1 MKAKYL
7 PIFKAKAGEFKAIAN
22 ATASQARCMLPLF
35 EVSRIGKSVREAK
48 RFKGCKELTC
58 AYLDEVAEDIAK
70 IRTGKTALIDAFQW
84 AADAC
89 TETGEH
95 VIPYIHAQLQ
105 AHGVETVPVIGYDRW
120 DSHSYQ
126 EAIQNIKLASS
137 GYYCLRLD
145 SHAIEDASEPE
156 YFDERISEILD
167 TLDLEPKRCGV
178 LIDFGDV
185 TALSVEKLLDQAEA
199 VMEVVGTKEFKF
211 FSTAACSLPPTIDAA
226 VKKHNT
232 TGFVARKEM
241 LLWQALR
248 SSYPKIKWLFGDYGV
263 RGPNSAEDV
272 ITPDANGKIRHTVSK
287 KYFVTRGQS
296 IRTGDKGKQMHR
308 LAKAVTESEHYMGEG
323 FSWGDAQI
331 LACSRFLMGPGN
343 STSWIAIDTNHHI
356 AWVVAEIE
364 EFELRT
370 SMAEE
375 EL

>member
-1 MKAKYL
+1 MKANYL

-22 ATASQARCMLPLF
+22 ATASQARRMLPLF

-48 RFKGCKELTC
+48 RFEGCAELTC

-70 IRTGKTALIDAFQW
+70 LRAGKTALIDAFQW

-105 AHGVETVPVIGYDRW
+105 AHGVKTVPVIGYDRW
-120 DSHSYQ
+120 DSSSYQ
-126 EAIQNIKLASS
+126 AAIQSINVASS

-145 SHAIEDASEPE
+145 SHAIEDASEPD

-167 TLDLEPKRCGV
+167 TLDLEPERCGV

-185 TALSVEKLLDQAEA
+185 TALSLEKLLDQAEA
-199 VMEVVGTKEFKF
+199 VMEVVGSKGFKF
-211 FSTAACSLPPTIDAA
+211 FSTAGCSLPPTIDAA
-226 VKKHNT
+226 IKKHNT
-232 TGFVARKEM
+232 SGTVKRKEM
-241 LLWQALR
+241 VLWQTMR
-248 SSYPKIKWLFGDYGV
+248 TTHPDIKWLFGDYGV

-272 ITPDANGKIRHTVSK
+272 VAPDANGKIRHTTSK
-287 KYFVTRGQS
+287 KYFVVRGQS
-296 IRTGDKGKQMHR
+296 IRAGDKGKQMHR
-308 LAKAVTESEHYMGEG
+308 LAKAVIESEYYMGES

-331 LACSRFLMGPGN
+331 LACSRFLIGPGN
-343 STSWIAIDTNHHI
+343 STTWIAIDTSHHI

-364 EFELRT
+364 EFELKA
-370 SMAEE
+370 SMEE
-375 EL
+375 EQL